1 MAGFSYDKYRA
12 MIFILWKKKK
22 KVKVIHTNSMCF
34 VQNEQIRVNEF
45 STVQHD
51 LGMIST
57 ILNLIKNAD
66 TQRNLWI

>member
-1 MAGFSYDKYRA
+1 
-12 MIFILWKKKK
+12 
-22 KVKVIHTNSMCF
+22 MCF

>member
-1 MAGFSYDKYRA
+1 MVGFSYDKYRA
-12 MIFILWKKKK
+12 MIFIFWKKKK
-22 KVKVIHTNSMCF
+22 QKSYILTVGMCF
-34 VQNEQIRVNEF
+34 VQNEQVRVNEF